1 MSAITAKASRKMKK
15 YAVLTREP
23 RCFLGSFDF
32 SWEQR
37 KLGDVGETYTGLSG
51 KTKADFGHG
60 QARFIT
66 YMNVFSNPISNPE
79 MTEPIE
85 IDPKQNEVEVGDVF
99 FTTSSETPEEVGMS
113 SVLFE
118 KRGKIYLNSFC
129 FGFRPTEK
137 IDSYYLAYMLR
148 SESAREKIILLAQG
162 ISRYN
167 ISKNKVM
174 EIAVSLP
181 SLDEQKLIGQYFRQ
195 LDNLI
200 TLHQRKCVFLFGFF
214 QAFISMIFTA
224 STFSWEQRKLGEI
237 GSVSMCRRIF
247 KEQTSETGDIPFYKI
262 GTFGADP
269 DAFIS
274 RELFEE
280 YKSKYPYP
288 QKGDI
293 LISASGSIGR
303 AVEFAGN
310 NEYFQDSNIVWLNH
324 DERLSNPFL
333 KCFYSVVKWAGIE
346 GSTIKRLYND
356 NILNTVICMPSVPEQ
371 KRIGLFFENLDNLIT
386 LHQRKFEKLTNVKK
400 SMLEKMFPQNGSS
413 YPEIRFKG
421 FTDPWE
427 QRKFSDV
434 VATRRGLTYK
444 PSDIRKN
451 GVRVLRSSNIAEDS
465 FVLSDEDV
473 FVVREAVNIDC
484 VRANDILIT
493 AANGSSRLVGKHTII
508 SGIPEESAVHG
519 GFMLL
524 GTTKEPHFV
533 NASMGSSWYRRF
545 IELFVAGGN
554 GAIGNLNKNDLDNQD
569 IAIPSEKEQKKIGS
583 FFRQLDNLITLHQ
596 RKPFLMKWRTSDANR
611 NKTNRLVL

>member
-23 RCFLGSFDF
+23 RCFLGSFD
-32 SWEQR
+32 
-37 KLGDVGETYTGLSG
+37 
-51 KTKADFGHG
+51 
-60 QARFIT
+60 
-66 YMNVFSNPISNPE
+66 
-79 MTEPIE
+79 
-85 IDPKQNEVEVGDVF
+85 
-99 FTTSSETPEEVGMS
+99 
-113 SVLFE
+113 
-118 KRGKIYLNSFC
+118 
-129 FGFRPTEK
+129 
-137 IDSYYLAYMLR
+137 
-148 SESAREKIILLAQG
+148 
-162 ISRYN
+162 
-167 ISKNKVM
+167 
-174 EIAVSLP
+174 
-181 SLDEQKLIGQYFRQ
+181 
-195 LDNLI
+195 
-200 TLHQRKCVFLFGFF
+200 
-214 QAFISMIFTA
+214 
-224 STFSWEQRKLGEI
+224 FSWEQRKLGEI

-386 LHQRKFEKLTNVKK
+386 LHQRKCVFLFGFFQAFISMIFTASTFSWEQRKLGDVGETYTGLSGKTKADFGHGQARFVTYMNVFSNPISNPEMTEPIEIDPKQNEVEVGDVFFTT
-400 SMLEKMFPQNGSS
+400 SSETPEEVGMSSVLLEKRGKIYLNSFCFGFRPTEKIDSYYLAYMLRSESAREKIILLAQGISRYNISKNKVMEIAVSLPSLDEQKLIGQYFRQLDNLITLHQRECISFTARAGRRILTANKKRNTSS
-413 YPEIRFKG
+413 
-421 FTDPWE
+421 WE
-427 QRKFSDV
+427 QRKFEEIAV
-434 VATRRGLTYK
+434 
-444 PSDIRKN
+444 
-451 GVRVLRSSNIAEDS
+451 RSSVICSDDTLPRVEYEDIVS
-465 FVLSDEDV
+465 GTGRL
-473 FVVREAVNIDC
+473 NK
-484 VRANDILIT
+484 DIYAKQSI
-493 AANGSSRLVGKHTII
+493 K
-508 SGIPEESAVHG
+508 SGIAFHQGDVLYGKLRPYLQNWLLPTFDGLAVG
-519 GFMLL
+519 DFWVLQPQNADSSFL
-524 GTTKEPHFV
+524 YRLIQSRQFDEVANQSTGTKMPRADWKLVSKTVFSIPSNISEQ
-533 NASMGSSWYRRF
+533 A
-545 IELFVAGGN
+545 
-554 GAIGNLNKNDLDNQD
+554 AIGTYFTALD
-569 IAIPSEKEQKKIGS
+569 S
-583 FFRQLDNLITLHQ
+583 LITLHQ